1 MLSQGHGAS
10 ALHYLHALDYLAY
23 AYLRIGEDD
32 KAFELIQTMVSY
44 PAPFGKI
51 NRDAQ
56 AYAFAAARARKD
68 WAAAAVLEPRLPEQF
83 PWESSHAPYVA
94 LTHFSRGLGLH
105 TGTVSNKPRLRFADP
120 TGLRRWRYC
129 MWVFWPRYCT

>member
-1 MLSQGHGAS
+1 
-10 ALHYLHALDYLAY
+10 
-23 AYLRIGEDD
+23 
-32 KAFELIQTMVSY
+32 MVSY

-83 PWESSHAPYVA
+83 PRESSHAPYVA
-94 LTHFSRGLGLH
+94 LTHFSRGFGLAH
-105 TGTVSNKPRLRFADP
+105 RNRFKQAEIEVRRPYRATQVEILHVGVLASILYLSGGADGGISRMREAARLEASTEKSPLIIFA
-120 TGLRRWRYC
+120 
-129 MWVFWPRYCT
+129 